1 MLYKLKVTTD
11 ELIEEIY
18 KKSIKKLNIFFKLNW
33 TKNTP
38 SIYLIENRETIDSM
52 LDKKTPSWVIG
63 YINQNSICILNYK
76 NLEKESSHHYKNN
89 YSTEK
94 KYYLGMI
101 PHELTHIF
109 SRAINP
115 NIYRPIWIWE
125 GIALYL
131 GGQNLS
137 GKKPLKFDNFLN
149 FYNTHGESKPN
160 VYTESGFAI
169 EFLVKKYG
177 KEKLLELIKA
187 IKKDMSES
195 DFAKLFKK
203 IYNIPLDYKSFNN

>member
-1 MLYKLKVTTD
+1 MIYKLKIHSDKLV
-11 ELIEEIY
+11 ESIY
-18 KKSIKKLNIFFKLNW
+18 KKSIKKLNNFFNLNW
-33 TKNTP
+33 INNTP
-38 SIYLIENRETIDSM
+38 SIHIIDDRKTIDSM
-52 LDKKTPSWVIG
+52 MGKKTPGWVIG

-76 NLEKESSHHYKNN
+76 NLEKESSHHYKNK

-101 PHELTHIF
+101 PHELAHVF
-109 SRAINP
+109 SKAVNP
-115 NIYRPIWIWE
+115 NIYTPVWLWE

-131 GGQNLS
+131 GGQNVTD
-137 GKKPLKFDNFLN
+137 KKPLKFNNFLN
-149 FYNTHGESKPN
+149 FYYIHGESRPN
-160 VYTESGFAI
+160 VYTEAGFAV

-187 IKKDMSES
+187 IEKDMSES

-203 IYNIPLDYKSFNN
+203 IYNIPLDYKSFN

>member
-1 MLYKLKVTTD
+1 MIYKLKNHQNKIV
-11 ELIEEIY
+11 ESIY
-18 KKSIKKLNIFFKLNW
+18 KKSITKLNIFFNLNW
-33 TKNTP
+33 VNNTP
-38 SIYLIENRETIDSM
+38 DIYLIEDRKTIDSM
-52 LDKKTPSWVIG
+52 MGKKTPGWVIG

-76 NLEKESSHHYKNN
+76 KLEQESSHHYTND

-101 PHELTHIF
+101 PHELAHVF
-109 SRAINP
+109 SKALNP
-115 NIYRPIWIWE
+115 NIYMPVWLWE

-131 GGQNLS
+131 GGQNILK
-137 GKKPLKFDNFLN
+137 KKPSKFNNFLN
-149 FYNTHGESKPN
+149 FYRTHGENRPN

-177 KEKLLELIKA
+177 KEKLLKLIKS
-187 IKKDMSES
+187 IKKDMPES

-203 IYNIPLDYKSFNN
+203 IYGIPLEYKSFNI